1 MVSNFEADDNEGD
14 EESLDVVAEVFTKSE
29 ETNSKFQSVS
39 TRWCQGGSVSA
50 DRKIDDSLNKLFQ
63 CMSKV
68 YAHKLSSPKWN
79 RFLGLKLRWK
89 DKIRLNNL
97 IWRCWHMQF
106 IGRKKKLMFDFVN
119 PMEAENPTQAVEGG
133 GTLMMGKYWKRRMD
147 SVLAE
152 YKKWRIYYKSHN
164 SSNQSSQLGGFC
176 KHSKVTNQ
184 VVDDIDLVNM
194 ISDADIFINSIMAD
208 LESSPLGLD
217 DDWNIFSNS
226 DFIQTGLINLKA
238 QTNDDLCLHGHGAS
252 SSSVND
258 CMTTEVSVP
267 VTSVNMPNQYDQL
280 NIQSEIMSPH
290 LNDQI
295 SMLPLVEPMLDQRES
310 MLPQTDADSMLPKIE
325 PIQPHTELKLPQSS
339 VMQVIDNSSSFSND
353 FTSFH
358 PNQRDIISAGNN
370 NTKSELAN
378 ILKGG
383 QYILEKRKDQEMRSI
398 QKSVIVQAPTQP
410 FKDSIIDNDN
420 AAIAITSR
428 FPRKKR
434 QSLKRKHDVTP
445 EKEENL
451 SKMVCPTNASFQKLS
466 KILPGLS
473 DSSVKVS
480 KAAQL
485 MKAADEIKTLKLDN
499 DNLSQE
505 IELLKATSAEL
516 LDSIT
521 SCQNDLSCSRAVAF
535 PNSENNNSLEG
546 LFDDHVKTCSLQN
559 WKYWIF
565 SQALRPILQTY
576 EKNVSNSSYD
586 DFCRTSSSWL
596 DQNVNLVQLRPIV
609 TDMLKKISVETSILT
624 DPKRLPLEALEKSSK
639 KQFL

>member
-1 MVSNFEADDNEGD
+1 
-14 EESLDVVAEVFTKSE
+14 
-29 ETNSKFQSVS
+29 
-39 TRWCQGGSVSA
+39 
-50 DRKIDDSLNKLFQ
+50 
-63 CMSKV
+63 
-68 YAHKLSSPKWN
+68 
-79 RFLGLKLRWK
+79 
-89 DKIRLNNL
+89 
-97 IWRCWHMQF
+97 
-106 IGRKKKLMFDFVN
+106 
-119 PMEAENPTQAVEGG
+119 
-133 GTLMMGKYWKRRMD
+133 
-147 SVLAE
+147 
-152 YKKWRIYYKSHN
+152 
-164 SSNQSSQLGGFC
+164 
-176 KHSKVTNQ
+176 
-184 VVDDIDLVNM
+184 
-194 ISDADIFINSIMAD
+194 
-208 LESSPLGLD
+208 
-217 DDWNIFSNS
+217 
-226 DFIQTGLINLKA
+226 
-238 QTNDDLCLHGHGAS
+238 
-252 SSSVND
+252 
-258 CMTTEVSVP
+258 
-267 VTSVNMPNQYDQL
+267 
-280 NIQSEIMSPH
+280 MSPH

-325 PIQPHTELKLPQSS
+325 PTQPHTELKRPPSS

-398 QKSVIVQAPTQP
+398 QKSVIVQAPIQP
-410 FKDSIIDNDN
+410 IKDSINDNDN

-521 SCQNDLSCSRAVAF
+521 SCQNDLSCSRAGKLIEVENVVYLLRLVAEF
-535 PNSENNNSLEG
+535 NNVHFTSLASV
-546 LFDDHVKTCSLQN
+546 F
-559 WKYWIF
+559 
-565 SQALRPILQTY
+565 R
-576 EKNVSNSSYD
+576 NSS
-586 DFCRTSSSWL
+586 
-596 DQNVNLVQLRPIV
+596 
-609 TDMLKKISVETSILT
+609 
-624 DPKRLPLEALEKSSK
+624 
-639 KQFL
+639 